1 MTYKSLHTP
10 DGTTPGEAFF
20 SMVAPLLAA
29 STSLVIIPLSK
40 KYISSSR
47 LLQFSLTF
55 LMVVFL
61 AILSC
66 TILSDYLYKILTT
79 FAIILATFALF
90 SNDNSNKA
98 SSSNKTDYITN
109 HRSFIFIMTMIS
121 ILAVDFKIFPRRYA
135 KTGCFG
141 YSLMDS
147 GVGLFIF
154 SNGIVAPEAK
164 GRQEAIKKSVTN
176 SLLLIFLGITRL
188 ISTVYTSYK
197 VPESEYG
204 IHWNFFITLAVL
216 KIVSSFILTIFSIKY
231 IYINATMLILAHEVL
246 LENGLAMFVFE
257 NTERTNLIKANK
269 EGLVSTI
276 GYLSLYLYS
285 VYFGYIINRQEKPFV
300 KVLRFLKYAIISLI
314 LHVVFTHYFGISRRL
329 ANAGYCY
336 WVLFLGIFSTVSHF
350 VVQEYLSE
358 GSVLSSYLFYA
369 INYNGLVFFL
379 LANVLTG
386 LVNLT
391 IDTNS
396 IGPAPTLAILF
407 MYSLLCCGVVSILYN
422 KKIKVKI

>member
-29 STSLVIIPLSK
+29 STSIVISPLAK
-40 KYISSSR
+40 KYINSSR
-47 LLQFSLTF
+47 FLQFSLSY
-55 LMVVFL
+55 LMVVLL
-61 AILSC
+61 AILTC
-66 TILSDYLYKILTT
+66 TILSNYLYKILTT

-90 SNDNSNKA
+90 SDKNFNKPNIT
-98 SSSNKTDYITN
+98 NKTDYITN
-109 HRSFIFIMTMIS
+109 HRSFIFIMTMVS

-154 SNGIVAPEAK
+154 SNGIVSPEAK
-164 GRQEAIKKSVTN
+164 GKREAIKKSITG
-176 SLLLIFLGITRL
+176 SLLLIFLGIARL
-188 ISTVYTSYK
+188 ITTVYTSYK

-204 IHWNFFITLAVL
+204 IHWNFFITLAML
-216 KIVSSFILTIFSIKY
+216 KIFSSFILTIFSIEY
-231 IYINATMLILAHEVL
+231 IYINATMLMVAHEVL

-269 EGLVSTI
+269 EGLVSTV
-276 GYLSLYLYS
+276 GYLALYLYS
-285 VYFGYIINRQEKPFV
+285 VYFGYIINKQEKALE
-300 KVLRFLKYAIISLI
+300 KILRCLKYAIISLL
-314 LHVVFTHYFGISRRL
+314 LHVAFAHYFGISRRL

-336 WVLFLGIFSTVSHF
+336 WVLFLGIYSTVSHF
-350 VVQEYLSE
+350 IVQEYLSDR
-358 GSVLSSYLFYA
+358 SVLSSYLFYA

-386 LVNLT
+386 LVNLS

-396 IGPAPTLAILF
+396 VGPAPTLAILSI
-407 MYSLLCCGVVSILYN
+407 YSLICCGVVSILYN

>member
-1 MTYKSLHTP
+1 MTYKSLHTS
-10 DGTTPGEAFF
+10 DGATPGEAFF

-29 STSLVIIPLSK
+29 STSIVITPLVNR
-40 KYISSSR
+40 YISSSR
-47 LLQFSLTF
+47 LLQFSLSF

-61 AILSC
+61 AILTC

-79 FAIILATFALF
+79 FGIILASFALF
-90 SNDNSNKA
+90 SNESFNK
-98 SSSNKTDYITN
+98 SCPTNKTDYITN
-109 HRSFIFIMTMIS
+109 HRSFIFIMTMVS

-154 SNGIVAPEAK
+154 SNGIVSPEAK
-164 GRQEAIKKSVTN
+164 GKREAIKKSVTN
-176 SLLLIFLGITRL
+176 SIILIFLGIARL
-188 ISTVYTSYK
+188 ISTIYTSYK

-204 IHWNFFITLAVL
+204 IHWNFFITLAML
-216 KIVSSFILTIFSIKY
+216 KIFSSFILTIFSIEY
-231 IYINATMLILAHEVL
+231 IHINATMLILAHEVL

-269 EGLVSTI
+269 EGLVSI
-276 GYLSLYLYS
+276 VGYLSLYLYS
-285 VYFGYIINRQEKPFV
+285 VYFGYIINRQEKASV
-300 KVLRFLKYAIISLI
+300 KVLRCLKHAIISLI

-336 WVLFLGIFSTVSHF
+336 WVLFLGIYSLVSHF
-350 VVQEYLSE
+350 IVQEYLSDR
-358 GSVLSSYLFYA
+358 SFLSSYLFCA

-396 IGPAPTLAILF
+396 VGPVTTLAILSI
-407 MYSLLCCGVVSILYN
+407 YSLLCCGVVSILYN
-422 KKIKVKI
+422 KRIKVKI